1 MKKRVDKQLDMY
13 EPRTKE
19 DSEKTAESSC
29 SCPACGKRAVVYL
42 GDVSESK
49 VTKRLCILLPW
60 DNGS

>member
-1 MKKRVDKQLDMY
+1 MY
-13 EPRTKE
+13 ERRTKE

-49 VTKRLCILLPW
+49 VTERLRIMLPW